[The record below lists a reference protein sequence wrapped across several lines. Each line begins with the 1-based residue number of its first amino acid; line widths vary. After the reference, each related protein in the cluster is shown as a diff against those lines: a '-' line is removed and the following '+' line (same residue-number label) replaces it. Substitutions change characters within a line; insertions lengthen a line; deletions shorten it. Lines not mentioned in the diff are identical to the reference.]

1 MEPLQSGFRGK
12 HSTATALLKIT
23 DDIFSAIDASECCL
37 MVLLDFSKA
46 FDTVNHKLLL
56 TKLMYMGFNDSALN
70 WFGSYLSGRHQ
81 KVKSG
86 GNLSEWSSI
95 NNGVPQGSILG
106 PLLFTILAADF
117 RNCLK
122 NMKFHQYADDLQT
135 YISSKLNN
143 MVNTVNLINEDME
156 NISQYSASNGLKLNY
171 DKCKYMVIGSRQN
184 IANFD
189 KLNLPPI
196 TLDNHI
202 LEREKKLKNLGVI
215 FDEQMSWVKHINK
228 VVCKAYG
235 SLRSLYRFKR
245 FLSENAKKSLCES
258 LVLSHFNYCDTLFPF
273 VSKALEE
280 KIQQVQN
287 SCVRFI
293 FIFILYDRDHISPLL
308 IDLGWLNMKF
318 RRIHHSLT
326 MLYKTDNSLR
336 LAPSYLRSLVVR
348 NNNVHNYNTRT
359 SSNFRSTRCR
369 LTTRQN
375 SFFVKIPILY
385 NELPLTIKSSRTLA
399 EFKKSCKARL
409 LMEQAG
415 ETFQ

>member
-23 DDIFSAIDASECCL
+23 DDIFSGIDASECIL

-56 TKLMYMGFNDSALN
+56 TKLMAMGFNDSALN

-81 KVKSG
+81 KVKSAG
-86 GNLSEWSSI
+86 TTSEWCSI
-95 NNGVPQGSILG
+95 DNGVPQGSILG

-135 YISSKLNN
+135 YLSSKLDN
-143 MVNTVNLINEDME
+143 MPNTVKCINEDMQ
-156 NISQYSASNGLKLNY
+156 NISQYSANNGLKLNY
-171 DKCKYMVIGSRQN
+171 DKCKFMVIGSSRN
-184 IANFD
+184 IAKFNNLD
-189 KLNLPPI
+189 LPPI

-202 LEREKKLKNLGVI
+202 LDREKSLKNLGVI

-245 FLSENAKKSLCES
+245 FLSVTAKKSLCES

-273 VSKALEE
+273 VSRALEE
-280 KIQQVQN
+280 KIQKVQN

-293 FIFILYDRDHISPLL
+293 YNLRKYDRDHISPLL
-308 IDLGWLNMKF
+308 IELDWLNMKS

-326 MLYKTDNSLR
+326 MLYKIDNN
-336 LAPSYLRSLVVR
+336 LAPAYLRNLIVR
-348 NNNVHNYNTRT
+348 NNNVHNYNTRA
-359 SSNFRSTRCR
+359 SGNFRSTRCR

-385 NELPLTIKSSRTLA
+385 NELPLTIKSSKTLA
-399 EFKKSCKARL
+399 VFKKSCKARL
-409 LMEQAG
+409 LLDQAS
-415 ETFQ
+415 ETFS